1 MTTSSSSS
9 TLAVFAHFDP
19 GGQVAPH
26 VERYL
31 AALRD
36 AVDRLVVVSTARL
49 DPAARGTLEGFGDLV
64 ERDNVGYDFYSWKT
78 GFDHVR
84 GWDRYDRVVICND
97 SVVGP
102 MRPLTEI
109 LGEAAPRDVDFW
121 GMTSSNELSPHVQ
134 SWFVVFERDAVGS
147 GLLHGFWAAM
157 EPVSSR
163 AEVIRRYE
171 VGLSRLLLTAGLRMG
186 TYLRVRTPAA
196 IRAEMRH
203 RVALQKLPIKDRP
216 PRPTGLRTFRDPRWN
231 PTYVL
236 WDEVFDGRLP
246 FVKLDV
252 LRDDPY
258 DIGKEEALARLEA
271 AYPAELDGVRAYLDR
286 TRDEFRRL
294 RGLHGIDP
302 VRGVHGSSHGGGA
315 WAVRDADG
323 DAESGEDTREDA
335 DGATGDGRDPGD
347 AGDGGGD
354 AGGAAAADDD
364 ELAVSR

>member
-1 MTTSSSSS
+1 MTSSSSSS

-26 VERYL
+26 VQRYL
-31 AALRD
+31 AQLRD
-36 AVDRLVVVSTARL
+36 AVDRLVVVSTAKL
-49 DPAARGTLEGFGDLV
+49 DAAARGTLEGFGDLV
-64 ERDNVGYDFYSWKT
+64 ERENVGYDFYSWKT

-109 LGEAAPRDVDFW
+109 LGDAAPKDVDFW

-147 GLLHGFWAAM
+147 GLLHGFWGAM

-203 RVALQKLPIKDRP
+203 RVALQRLPIKDRP

-271 AYPAELDGVRAYLDR
+271 AYPAELTGVREYLER

-294 RGLHGIDP
+294 RGLHGVDP
-302 VRGVHGSSHGGGA
+302 VRGVHGSHGGA
-315 WAVRDADG
+315 WAAPDADG
-323 DAESGEDTREDA
+323 DAESGEENRDDTAASGDGD
-335 DGATGDGRDPGD
+335 DGA
-347 AGDGGGD
+347 AGDGT
-354 AGGAAAADDD
+354 ADD

>member
-19 GGQVAPH
+19 GGQVASH
-26 VERYL
+26 VQRYL

-36 AVDRLVVVSTARL
+36 SVDRLVVVSTATL
-49 DPAARGTLEGFGDLV
+49 DAQARGTLEGFGDLV
-64 ERDNVGYDFYSWKT
+64 ERENVGYDFYSWKT
-78 GFDHVR
+78 GLDHVR
-84 GWDRYDRVVICND
+84 GWDGYDRVVICND

-102 MRPLTEI
+102 VRPLAEI
-109 LGEAAPRDVDFW
+109 LGPAAPKDVDFW
-121 GMTSSNELSPHVQ
+121 GMTASNELSPHVQ
-134 SWFVVFERDAVGS
+134 SWFVVFERAAIRS

-157 EPVSSR
+157 EPISSR

-186 TYLRVRTPAA
+186 TYLRVGAPAA

-203 RVALQKLPIKDRP
+203 RVAIQKLPIKDRP
-216 PRPTGLRTFRDPRWN
+216 PRPNGLRTFRDPRWN

-236 WDEVFDGRLP
+236 WDAVFDDGRLP

-258 DIGKEEALARLEA
+258 DVGKEEALTRLEA
-271 AYPAELDGVRAYLDR
+271 AYPAELAGVREYLDR
-286 TRDEFRRL
+286 TCDEFRRL

-302 VRGVHGSSHGGGA
+302 VRGVHATAPLSGGWVA
-315 WAVRDADG
+315 RDADD
-323 DAESGEDTREDA
+323 DAEENRDEAAA
-335 DGATGDGRDPGD
+335 DPAGARDGGDP
-347 AGDGGGD
+347 GGD
-354 AGGAAAADDD
+354 AGAEVDDGQ
-364 ELAVSR
+364 LAVSR

>member
-1 MTTSSSSS
+1 
-9 TLAVFAHFDP
+9 
-19 GGQVAPH
+19 
-26 VERYL
+26 
-31 AALRD
+31 
-36 AVDRLVVVSTARL
+36 
-49 DPAARGTLEGFGDLV
+49 
-64 ERDNVGYDFYSWKT
+64 
-78 GFDHVR
+78 
-84 GWDRYDRVVICND
+84 VVICND

-102 MRPLTEI
+102 MRPLAEI
-109 LGEAAPRDVDFW
+109 LGDAAPKDVDFW

-147 GLLHGFWAAM
+147 GLLHGFWGAM

-163 AEVIRRYE
+163 AEVIRP
-171 VGLSRLLLTAGLRMG
+171 LRG
-186 TYLRVRTPAA
+186 RPQPAAADRRAADGHVPAVRTPAA

-271 AYPAELDGVRAYLDR
+271 AYPAELTGVREYLER

-294 RGLHGIDP
+294 RGLHGVDP
-302 VRGVHGSSHGGGA
+302 VRGVHGVPRRRLGGTGRRRRRR
-315 WAVRDADG
+315 VRR
-323 DAESGEDTREDA
+323 GEPRRH
-335 DGATGDGRDPGD
+335 GRDRRRP
-347 AGDGGGD
+347 
-354 AGGAAAADDD
+354 
-364 ELAVSR
+364 RRRRRRRRR

>member
-1 MTTSSSSS
+1 MTTSSSRS

-31 AALRD
+31 AELRA
-36 AVDRLVVVSTARL
+36 AVDRLVVVSTAKL
-49 DPAARGTLEGFGDLV
+49 DAEARGTLEGYGDLV
-64 ERDNVGYDFYSWKT
+64 ERENVGYDFYSWKT
-78 GFDHVR
+78 GLDHVR
-84 GWDRYDRVVICND
+84 GWDRYDRVLICND

-102 MRPLTEI
+102 MRPMAEI
-109 LGEAAPRDVDFW
+109 LGPTAPEDVDFW

-157 EPVSSR
+157 QPISSR

-186 TYLRVRTPAA
+186 TYLRVRTPSA

-203 RVALQKLPIKDRP
+203 RVALQKIPLKDRP
-216 PRPTGLRTFRDPRWN
+216 PRPTGRATFRDPRWN

-236 WDEVFDGRLP
+236 WDRVLDGQLP

-258 DIGKEEALARLEA
+258 DIGKEDPLARLEA
-271 AYPAELDGVRAYLDR
+271 AYPAKLAGVREYLER
-286 TRDEFRRL
+286 TNEEFRRL

-302 VRGVHGSSHGGGA
+302 VRGVHVTSHSGGTLA
-315 WAVRDADG
+315 AKDADG
-323 DAESGEDTREDA
+323 DAEDRDGTRDDSARDPADPNGA
-335 DGATGDGRDPGD
+335 DGRPGDG
-347 AGDGGGD
+347 
-354 AGGAAAADDD
+354 ADDD
-364 ELAVSR
+364 ELAVTR

>member
-1 MTTSSSSS
+1 MTTSSSS

-26 VERYL
+26 VQRYL
-31 AALRD
+31 TQLRD
-36 AVDRLVVVSTARL
+36 AVDRLVIVSTAKL
-49 DPAARGTLEGFGDLV
+49 DATARGTLEGLGDLV
-64 ERDNVGYDFYSWKT
+64 ERENVGYDFYSWKT

-84 GWDRYDRVVICND
+84 GWDRYDRVMICND

-102 MRPLTEI
+102 MRPLAEI
-109 LGEAAPRDVDFW
+109 LGPAAPKDVDFW

-134 SWFVVFERDAVGS
+134 SWFVVFERDVVAS

-157 EPVSSR
+157 EPVSNR

-186 TYLRVRTPAA
+186 TYLRVRTTAA

-216 PRPTGLRTFRDPRWN
+216 ARPTGRRTFRDPRWN
-231 PTYVL
+231 ATYVL
-236 WDEVFDGRLP
+236 WDAVFDDGRLP

-271 AYPAELDGVRAYLDR
+271 AYPAELAGVREYLDR
-286 TRDEFRRL
+286 TGDEFRRL
-294 RGLHGIDP
+294 RGLHKIDP
-302 VRGVHGSSHGGGA
+302 VRGIQATSHGGGA
-315 WAVRDADG
+315 WAPQDGDGDADG
-323 DAESGEDTREDA
+323 GDETRDDSADPAGEGGQGGDP
-335 DGATGDGRDPGD
+335 DGR
-347 AGDGGGD
+347 AGDG
-354 AGGAAAADDD
+354 ADDD